1 MLVALQDDL
10 AERLRAAGWQA
21 RTAAEL
27 GNDVP
32 QLKSLK
38 TNADLGLPLLKY
50 DDTINAHDYVVVS
63 LPGKGPVDTKEI
75 SNGMAI
81 QRFLKGKQG
90 LNANIVYEFA
100 PGTVGETDSRMLG
113 TEAGAGLWFNARA
126 DFVGAERGGWGNV
139 NTRPEG
145 LVVAP
150 EIGTLGEIAGSKAGA
165 AENVIRS
172 IGGMG
177 GVDRTGYQMTPD
189 WAKAE
194 AAMLAAGKAFNAELV
209 ARLK

>member
-1 MLVALQDDL
+1 MPMLKPD
-10 AERLRAAGWQA
+10 
-21 RTAAEL
+21 
-27 GNDVP
+27 
-32 QLKSLK
+32 
-38 TNADLGLPLLKY
+38 NA
-50 DDTINAHDYVVVS
+50 ISEQDYVVVS
-63 LPGKGPVDTKEI
+63 LPGSTPVDARAI
-75 SNGMAI
+75 SSGMAI
-81 QRFLKGKQG
+81 QRFLKGKKG
-90 LNANIVYEFA
+90 YNASIAYEFA

-126 DFVGAERGGWGNV
+126 DFIGAEHVGWGNV

-150 EIGTLGEIAGSKAGA
+150 EIGTLGEIAGSKAGT
-165 AENVIRS
+165 AENVIRF
-172 IGGMG
+172 IGSMG